1 MNKMQEKELTSHD
14 ILYTVKENNKEKMI
28 MTTAT

>member
-1 MNKMQEKELTSHD
+1 MQEKELTSHD
-14 ILYTVKENNKEKMI
+14 ILYTVKENNKEKRI